1 MLSEMFPCMDV
12 PTAKV
17 RLHPGAKDFLFEHY
31 VSLRKTFS
39 NVLGLIETDYLS
51 IALINQADQ
60 LFFLS
65 SKPSIEQNL
74 IEKELWQYDG
84 SYLPD
89 FIYQEQPSLWTELYH
104 PKYAH
109 QLKQYK
115 QENQG
120 IITGISIPTRID
132 GYKVIFLF
140 GFKSN
145 NLLIQQKKY
154 SQYEKLLAM
163 GKYCLKEI
171 RTSIPFPDQQKQHSC
186 KPKLK
191 LISNNKAVYEHAS
204 GKK

>member
-1 MLSEMFPCMDV
+1 MRRNAVSRVMLSETFLCMV
-12 PTAKV
+12 SIAKI

-31 VSLRKTFS
+31 VALRKMFS

-51 IALINQADQ
+51 IALINEADQ

-89 FIYQEQPSLWTELYH
+89 FIYQEQPSLWTDLYH
-104 PKYAH
+104 PQYAH
-109 QLKQYK
+109 QLKLYK

-120 IITGISIPTRID
+120 ILTGISIPTNID

-145 NLLIQQKKY
+145 NPLFHQKKY
-154 SQYEKLLAM
+154 SQYDKLL
-163 GKYCLKEI
+163 G
-171 RTSIPFPDQQKQHSC
+171 SC
-186 KPKLK
+186 KL
-191 LISNNKAVYEHAS
+191 
-204 GKK
+204 